1 MRVLVTRSPEDAE
14 RTARRLA
21 VRGHEALIAPVIRI
35 APTGEPQPEGPFD
48 AFVIT
53 SAHAARALSAVAAK
67 QAPVFAVGLHTANA
81 VREAGFSF
89 VVAASG
95 DARSLSAS
103 IRDGLVPGA
112 TLLHVTG
119 RHRKNEPAASLLAAG
134 FQMRQWQAYEAQAVE
149 SLPASAIDALRT
161 GRIGAALHYSRR
173 SADLFLRLTSAAG
186 LTSELEALSH
196 LCLSADAAAPFASL
210 GITTLSAAQP
220 DEDALLALLDDLP

>member
-21 VRGHEALIAPVIRI
+21 ARGHETLLAPVTRI
-35 APTGEPQPEGPFD
+35 APTREAMPDGPFD

-53 SAHAARALSAVAAK
+53 SAHAARGLSAVAAK
-67 QAPVFAVGLHTANA
+67 QAPVFAVGLHSANA
-81 VREAGFSF
+81 VREAGFLSV
-89 VVAASG
+89 VVAGG
-95 DARSLSAS
+95 DARALSAS
-103 IRDGLVPGA
+103 ILGALDPGA

-119 RHRKNEPAASLLAAG
+119 RHRKDEPAASLLAAG
-134 FQMRQWQAYEAQAVE
+134 FQVRQWRAYEAQAVE
-149 SLPASAIDALRT
+149 SLPALAIDALRT

-173 SADLFLRLTSAAG
+173 SADLFLRLTSKAG
-186 LTSELEALSH
+186 LTSELKALSH
-196 LCLSADAAAPFASL
+196 LCLSADVATPFASL